1 MAKRNPVKK
10 AAAKKPPAKKAAAK
24 KKPAAKKT
32 PAKKAAAKKKPA
44 AKTTPAK
51 STAKTT
57 TAKEPAAKD
66 LAAKQPAAVQP
77 AARKAAAKQPATSP
91 FAGKTIALTGTFA
104 TMKRADAT
112 TMLAGLGAKV
122 VGSVSKTTD
131 LLIHGED
138 AGSKITKARALG
150 VAIMS
155 EQEMVAAL
163 GSAATKPAA
172 LAGAAEKLA
181 AKQAASDD
189 RLAPVRATIAAV
201 DDPVIARLGL
211 PIPHLLLAY
220 LRVFAQRP
228 DVFVVDHDLGAPTSS
243 RTLLRMHGQVPPEV
257 LALASHIGSLEF
269 TWVFDDVK
277 DQRHGSSPGY
287 NGGRLC
293 LRGLENFHWGK
304 RPKDW
309 DWVEFDSQA
318 MFDDLVAEGTTMLS
332 YDPGEAP
339 TDAILV
345 FDDANDVQR
354 YPMGTVTEY
363 LTRGAKLGFV
373 WYWPRTTYWEA
384 RNFTKRLFDA
394 SMPRDTAEPKVV
406 AALVAK
412 GLSEAEAKGMV
423 AWLGE
428 DAVILLP
435 K

>member
-1 MAKRNPVKK
+1 MPN
-10 AAAKKPPAKKAAAK
+10 
-24 KKPAAKKT
+24 KKT
-32 PAKKAAAKKKPA
+32 PAKKTAAKKTATKVAAKTPAAKKPAKKATAKQPTAEKPA
-44 AKTTPAK
+44 AKEA
-51 STAKTT
+51 
-57 TAKEPAAKD
+57 AAKNAGKKASATKT
-66 LAAKQPAAVQP
+66 AATQPAA
-77 AARKAAAKQPATSP
+77 SP

-155 EQEMVAAL
+155 ELEMVAAL
-163 GSAATKPAA
+163 GSSSAGPPAA
-172 LAGAAEKLA
+172 LAGATEKLA

-189 RLAPVRATIAAV
+189 RLASVRTTIAAV
-201 DDPVIARLGL
+201 DDPIIARLGL

-228 DVFVVDHDLGAPTSS
+228 DVFVVDHDLGAPTTS

-304 RPKDW
+304 RPADW
-309 DWVEFDSQA
+309 DWVEFDAQA

-332 YDPGEAP
+332 YDPGESP
-339 TDAILV
+339 TEAILV

-394 SMPRDTAEPKVV
+394 SIPRGTAKPKVV